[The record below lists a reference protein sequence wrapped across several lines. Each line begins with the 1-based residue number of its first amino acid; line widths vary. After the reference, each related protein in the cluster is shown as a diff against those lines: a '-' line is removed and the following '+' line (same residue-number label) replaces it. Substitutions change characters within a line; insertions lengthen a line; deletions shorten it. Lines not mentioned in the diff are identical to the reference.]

1 MVVLLLKLIFFVIA
15 AVSNLVTRLI
25 FSSVAHLIVLL
36 IHAFK
41 VPGEAMQGALEQLAE
56 AMRACVEYVSGIII
70 EAIGSLISSAFDLLK
85 QGVTESAVMSGSAVV
100 GLVEKTRDSFE
111 GLLKDIPEIFEGLAE
126 MISNIAADLWKNYI
140 DALGYVTENA

>member
-1 MVVLLLKLIFFVIA
+1 
-15 AVSNLVTRLI
+15 
-25 FSSVAHLIVLL
+25 
-36 IHAFK
+36 
-41 VPGEAMQGALEQLAE
+41 MQGALEQLAE

-85 QGVTESAVMSGSAVV
+85 QGVTESAVVSGSAVV

-140 DALGYVTENA
+140 DAFGYVTENA